1 MRPETREA
9 MEMLF
14 AAKWNVPKAAKHCN
28 LTMKEMKITERRLD
42 LVLPRR
48 KEENLLNPS
57 MI

>member
-1 MRPETREA
+1 
-9 MEMLF
+9 
-14 AAKWNVPKAAKHCN
+14 
-28 LTMKEMKITERRLD
+28 MKEMKITERRLD